1 MENYLSMQI
10 HATFFVHTFQ
20 TLSRVTAMMKKTQ
33 WTDLNVG
40 TPNKVA
46 TGHAVKV
53 WKHHDSNW
61 CHVYKTTL
69 YDLAL
74 FFITVKTN
82 AGYTVAAELS
92 YRQRLMNRL
101 KKHLTFGNHGILTGH
116 HNTLCLII
124 VKQKYWVL
132 SQLFQLLI
140 LFHGLFTLSSCR

>member
-1 MENYLSMQI
+1 MLSKYGNTMTLI
-10 HATFFVHTFQ
+10 DATCIKPPCM
-20 TLSRVTAMMKKTQ
+20 TL
-33 WTDLNVG
+33 
-40 TPNKVA
+40 
-46 TGHAVKV
+46 H
-53 WKHHDSNW
+53 
-61 CHVYKTTL
+61 C
-69 YDLAL
+69 